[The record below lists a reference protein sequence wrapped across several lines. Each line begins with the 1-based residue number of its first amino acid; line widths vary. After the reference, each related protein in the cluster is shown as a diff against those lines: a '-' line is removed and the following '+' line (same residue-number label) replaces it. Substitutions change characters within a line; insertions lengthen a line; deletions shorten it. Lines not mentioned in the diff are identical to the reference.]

1 MNKRRRSTSI
11 GLLFAEVTLA
21 QNLPRRPQQKN
32 NEESILKALFPQG
45 MLASF
50 PMNQKDHIS
59 LDLHMSLNTGC
70 AAASFTS

>member
-1 MNKRRRSTSI
+1 MNIRRRSTSI
-11 GLLFAEVTLA
+11 GLPFAEVTLT

-50 PMNQKDHIS
+50 PMNQKDHIY
-59 LDLHMSLNTGC
+59 LHMSLNTGC